1 MVHLVS
7 MIFYNKKQD
16 FLQNQFNFTKI
27 RFILEEVFV
36 KCLHK
41 WCVVLIAKGI
51 EVGPSYRNFNN
62 QGHKKSSFS
71 EKKIHF

>member
-16 FLQNQFNFTKI
+16 FLQNQFNFTKK
-27 RFILEEVFV
+27 RYILEEVFA

-41 WCVVLIAKGI
+41 WCVVLIAKGL
-51 EVGPSYRNFNN
+51 EVGPSY
-62 QGHKKSSFS
+62 
-71 EKKIHF
+71 